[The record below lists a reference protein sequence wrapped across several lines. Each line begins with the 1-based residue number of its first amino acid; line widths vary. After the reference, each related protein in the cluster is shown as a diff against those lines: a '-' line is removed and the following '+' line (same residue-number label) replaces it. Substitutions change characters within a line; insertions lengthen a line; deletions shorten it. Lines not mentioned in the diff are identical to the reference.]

1 MDIDV
6 VSCEKEA
13 IYLRVRIVPPKEKM
27 CGCLMEWRY
36 ILLGKGLDVNAAKS
50 IVMVG
55 RRAVEGYSE
64 NVSVVF
70 VGKECMLRYV
80 YRM

>member
-1 MDIDV
+1 M
-6 VSCEKEA
+6 
-13 IYLRVRIVPPKEKM
+13 VPPKEEL
-27 CGCLMEWRY
+27 CGCLTEWRY

-55 RRAVEGYSE
+55 RGAVEGYSE
-64 NVSVVF
+64 NVSVVS
-70 VGKECMLRYV
+70 VGKECMLHFV